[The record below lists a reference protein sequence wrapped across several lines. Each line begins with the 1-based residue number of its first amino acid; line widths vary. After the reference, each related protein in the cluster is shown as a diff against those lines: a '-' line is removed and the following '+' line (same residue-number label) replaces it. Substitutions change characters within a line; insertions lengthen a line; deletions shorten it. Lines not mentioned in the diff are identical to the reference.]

1 MDRTSD
7 RLIAAIRELSFA
19 HDLDTVLDVL
29 KRVARDLTGADG
41 VSCILRDGLQCHYA
55 VESAIAPLWKGR
67 RIPLSSCIAGWSILN
82 RNPADVEDVFS
93 DPRIDPEMFRPT
105 FVKSLAVVPIRREN
119 PMGAVEVYWAHR
131 RPAGD
136 DVIAVLERL
145 ADTAVVALANVRVYA
160 ELEEERRLSE
170 ARSLAL
176 VRLHERTRKE
186 VVQREH
192 TEETIRQAQKMES
205 LGRLAGG
212 VSHDFNNV
220 LTVIAGNSDLILSDD
235 STPEAQKVAAKEIY
249 AAAQRGAA
257 LTRQLL
263 AFCRKQIVRPM
274 ILDLNWVIERMQQ
287 MLTRLIG
294 ENIHLSTS
302 FGHDLGSIRADL
314 GHIEQVIM
322 NLVVNA
328 RDAMPDG
335 GEIALATRN
344 SVVQAGPEAPV
355 PPGSYVV
362 LAVADSGVGMD
373 ESTRQRVFE
382 PFFTTKE
389 TGRGTG
395 LGLSTVHG
403 IVLQSGGT
411 IRIVSEPG
419 KGTTVAIYLPR
430 VHESASPM
438 VLSDPSKE
446 REMPLPA
453 GGTVLVV
460 EDEASILK
468 LVGGA
473 LRSQGYTVLEASDG
487 EGAEAINATHRGTI
501 DLMITDS
508 VLPRLSGPDLCSR
521 ILSRRPSTRVIFMS
535 GYTEGDV
542 LVRSQRYGGA
552 FLQKP
557 FTIDDLNRKIRQVF
571 AVPPPKVA
579 SASV

>member
-1 MDRTSD
+1 MDDRTSD
-7 RLIAAIRELSFA
+7 RLISAIRELSFA

-41 VSCILRDGLQCHYA
+41 VSCILRDGQEARYA
-55 VESAIAPLWKGR
+55 VEDTTAPLWKGR
-67 RIPLSSCIAGWSILN
+67 RFPLSGCIAGWAILN
-82 RNPADVEDVFS
+82 RTPAGVEDVFADS
-93 DPRIDPEMFRPT
+93 RIDPEMMRPT
-105 FVKSLAVVPIRREN
+105 FIKSLAVVPIRREN
-119 PMGAVEVYWAHR
+119 PTGALEVYWAHP
-131 RPAGD
+131 RPVED
-136 DVIAVLERL
+136 DVLAVLERL
-145 ADTAVVALANVRVYA
+145 ADTAVVAMANVRVYA
-160 ELEEERRLSE
+160 ELDDERRQAE

-186 VVQREH
+186 VVQREQ
-192 TEETIRQAQKMES
+192 TEEMIRQAQKMES

-235 STPEAQKVAAKEIY
+235 TTPEAQKAAAREIY

-294 ENIHLSTS
+294 ENVHLSTT
-302 FGHDLGSIRADL
+302 FGHDLGSVRADL

-328 RDAMPDG
+328 RDAMPEG

-344 SVVQAGPEAPV
+344 SVVQAGPDAPV

-373 ESTRQRVFE
+373 ESTRLRVFE

-403 IVLQSGGT
+403 IVMQSGGT

-419 KGTTVAIYLPR
+419 KGTTIAIYLPR
-430 VHESASPM
+430 VHEAA
-438 VLSDPSKE
+438 DPSSAAEPPKS
-446 REMPLPA
+446 REVPIPA

-460 EDEASILK
+460 EDESSILK

-487 EGAEAINATHRGTI
+487 EGAEAINSMHAGTI

-521 ILSRRPSTRVIFMS
+521 ILARRPSTRVIFMS
-535 GYTEGDV
+535 GYTEGEV
-542 LVRSQRYGGA
+542 LARSQRYGGA

-571 AVPPPKVA
+571 AVPPPKVLV
-579 SASV
+579 S